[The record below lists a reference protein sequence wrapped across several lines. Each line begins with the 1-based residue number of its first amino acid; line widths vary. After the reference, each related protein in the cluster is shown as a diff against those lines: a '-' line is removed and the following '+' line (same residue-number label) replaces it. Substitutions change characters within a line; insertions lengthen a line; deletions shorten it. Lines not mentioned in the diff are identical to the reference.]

1 MYNAMKTAFLLA
13 LLTGLVLLIGS
24 FWGYHGLIIAGVFAL
39 VMNVFSYWFS
49 DKVVLAMYGAK
60 EVSRQ
65 QAPRLHAIVENLV
78 ARSGLPMP
86 KVCIVPSQAPNAF
99 ATGRNPRHAVVA
111 VTEGC
116 LRLLNEREL
125 EGVLAHEL
133 AHVGNRDML
142 IGTVAAVM
150 AGTIMFI
157 ATMARWGAMFG
168 GFGGGGR
175 GNNRGGGG
183 NLIALLAIAIFA
195 PLAAMLIRLAISR
208 SREYQADVRG
218 ARFAGSPDGLADALE
233 RLQSASQRV
242 TIDAGPATAHMFIV
256 NPLKGK
262 DLMALFS
269 THPPI
274 DERVRRLRR
283 MQM

>member
-175 GNNRGGGG
+175 GNDRGGGG

>member
-1 MYNAMKTAFLLA
+1 MKTAFLLA

>member
-1 MYNAMKTAFLLA
+1 MYNAMKTAFLMA

-24 FWGYHGLIIAGVFAL
+24 FWGYHGLIIAGIFAL
-39 VMNVFSYWFS
+39 VMNVFSYWVS

-86 KVCIVPSQAPNAF
+86 KVCIIPSEAPNAF
-99 ATGRNPRHAVVA
+99 ATGRNPKHAAVA

-133 AHVGNRDML
+133 AHVGNRDIL
-142 IGTVAAVM
+142 IGTIAAVM
-150 AGTIMFI
+150 AGMIMML
-157 ATMARWGAMFG
+157 ATMARWGALMG
-168 GFGGGGR
+168 GFGGRGNGR
-175 GNNRGGGG
+175 GG
-183 NLIALLAIAIFA
+183 NPIALLVIAIFA
-195 PLAAMLIRLAISR
+195 PIAAVLIQLAISR
-208 SREYQADVRG
+208 SREYQADARG

-233 RLQSASQRV
+233 RLQAASKRV
-242 TIDAGPATAHMFIV
+242 TLDAGPATAHMFIV

-262 DLMALFS
+262 DLASLFS

-274 DERVRRLRR
+274 EERVRRLRKMR
-283 MQM
+283 M